1 MNKIE
6 SFLQELEIDYIRIDG
21 ATSLASRNS
30 KIEDFQLNDIA
41 DVAILSLNACGMGLT
56 LTKANV
62 AIFAELAWSPAT
74 IIQAEDRIHRIGQTS
89 LSVRLIYAIADNSA
103 DGIVWEQL
111 QRKFGIVGTT
121 VGINY
126 SELMSY

>member
-6 SFLQELEIDYIRIDG
+6 SFLQEMETDYIRIDG
-21 ATSLASRNS
+21 NTSLASRNS
-30 KIEDFQLNDIA
+30 KIEDFQQNDLA

-89 LSVRLIYAIADNSA
+89 LSVRLVYAIADNTA

-121 VGINY
+121 VGNF
-126 SELMSY
+126 